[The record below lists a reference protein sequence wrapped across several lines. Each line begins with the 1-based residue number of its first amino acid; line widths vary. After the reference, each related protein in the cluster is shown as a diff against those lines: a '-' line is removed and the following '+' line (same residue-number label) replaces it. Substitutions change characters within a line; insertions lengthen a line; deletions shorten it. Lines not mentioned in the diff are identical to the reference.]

1 MTKPTAKPMPLQ
13 AAVAPGLVAA
23 TEFLAA
29 IGREVRRH
37 RAKRGMTRRQLA
49 QASETSERYLAQI
62 ESGAGNPSASVLRAI
77 AQALDLPASALLPE
91 TGTRTAELGAIFD
104 LLAQV
109 PEKELPA
116 LTKDIAARVAQ
127 RAGADRARRIALVGL
142 RGAGKSTLGR
152 MLAQHL
158 GWPFI
163 ELDRRVEEEYGASVP
178 DLIEMAGTATFRRHE
193 RGALDRLIAEH
204 EAAVITTAG
213 GIVSNPETYALL
225 LRHAHTVW
233 IKARP
238 EEHMSRVMAQGDF
251 RPMAQNRAAMAD
263 LVAIL
268 EARRADYARAR
279 SGNRH
284 VWRRGRAKLREAF
297 TPGHALGWGK
307 RAVTLADRGFLELAA
322 VAA

>member
-1 MTKPTAKPMPLQ
+1 MAKLAAELATETNLAQKPITASPSGPAG
-13 AAVAPGLVAA
+13 AAAA
-23 TEFLAA
+23 TAFLATFLSA
-29 IGREVRRH
+29 VGHEVRKN

-62 ESGAGNPSASVLRAI
+62 ESGAGNPSVSVLRAI
-77 AQALDLPASALLPE
+77 AQALDLPAAALLPE
-91 TGTRTAELGAIFD
+91 TGPRPAALGGILD

-109 PEKELPA
+109 PETELPA
-116 LTKDIAARVAQ
+116 LAKDIEAGVAQ

-158 GWPFI
+158 GWRFV
-163 ELDRRVEEEYGASVP
+163 ELDRRVEEDYGASIP

-193 RGALDRLIAEH
+193 RGALERLIAEH

-268 EARRADYARAR
+268 EARRTDYARAEAEVDT
-279 SGNRH
+279 SGDA
-284 VWRRGRAKLREAF
+284 VEQSLAKLLRI
-297 TPGHALGWGK
+297 
-307 RAVTLADRGFLELAA
+307 
-322 VAA
+322 VAPWIVEQQP